1 MPLADVNGARLYYE
15 LAGEGPSVAFVH
27 HGIVDSRVWD
37 PQWKVFA
44 ERYRVLR
51 YDLRGYGRSSLPGGA
66 YADVDDL
73 RALLRTVGMERT
85 VVVGASMGSRVAFE
99 LALTDSDRVAA
110 LVIAPPG
117 GYGAGVSEEIRRYA
131 EAEEEVL
138 ERGDVDAAV
147 ELNVDFWAAGPKR
160 TLADVEPDVA
170 RRVAEM
176 QRQAF
181 EIQLPADAA
190 EDAPQAERPFPE
202 PLGDRLAEVRS
213 PTLVIVGDEDAS
225 VIRETADRIA
235 AEVVGSEVVQ
245 LHATAHVPNLERPE
259 EFNRHALGFL
269 DRVLGPE
276 LAH

>member
-1 MPLADVNGARLYYE
+1 VPLADVNGARLYYE
-15 LAGEGPSVAFVH
+15 LAGEGPAVTFVH

-37 PQWKVFA
+37 PQWEVFA

-51 YDLRGYGRSSLPGGA
+51 YDLRGFGRSSLPGGA
-66 YADVDDL
+66 YTDVDDL
-73 RALLRTVGMERT
+73 AALLRAVGIERT
-85 VVVGASMGSRVAFE
+85 ALVGASMGSRVAFE
-99 LALTDSDRVAA
+99 LALTDPDRVDA

-117 GYGAGVSEEIRRYA
+117 GYGAGDSEEIHRYA
-131 EAEEEVL
+131 EAEEGAL

-147 ELNVDFWAAGPKR
+147 AVNVDFWAAGPSR
-160 TLADVEPDVA
+160 GLADVEPEVA

-190 EDAPQAERPFPE
+190 EDPPRPERPFPE
-202 PLGDRLAEVRS
+202 DLGDRLAEVRS

-235 AEVVGSEVVQ
+235 AEVAGSEVVE
-245 LHATAHVPNLERPE
+245 LHGAAHVPNLERPE
-259 EFNRHALGFL
+259 EFNRNALAFL

>member
-1 MPLADVNGARLYYE
+1 MPLADVNGARLFYE
-15 LAGEGPSVAFVH
+15 LAGEGPTVAFVH
-27 HGIVDSRVWD
+27 HGIADSRVWD
-37 PQWKVFA
+37 PQWEAFA
-44 ERYRVLR
+44 ARYRVLR
-51 YDLRGYGRSSLPGGA
+51 YDLRGFGRSSLPGGA

-73 RALLRTVGMERT
+73 RALLRAVGIERT
-85 VVVGASMGSRVAFE
+85 ALVAASMGSRVAFE
-99 LALTDSDRVAA
+99 LALTDPGRVAA

-117 GYGAGVSEEIRRYA
+117 GYGAAESEEVRRYA
-131 EAEEEVL
+131 EAEDEAL
-138 ERGDVDAAV
+138 NRGDVDAAV
-147 ELNVDFWAAGPKR
+147 ELNVDFWAAGPRR
-160 TLADVEPDVA
+160 TLADVEPEVA

-202 PLGDRLAEVRS
+202 ALSDRLAEVRS

-225 VIRETADRIA
+225 VITETADRIA
-235 AEVVGSEVVQ
+235 AEVTGAEVVE
-245 LHATAHVPNLERPE
+245 LHGTAHLPNLERPE

-269 DRVLGPE
+269 DRVLRPE